1 MLNKKILITYVY
13 FETKKSL
20 INLTFFIKNGVFN
33 NNNVQYNFIIKGNKY
48 SVKFPDYRN
57 IKIYK
62 MKNEGLD
69 FGGYTY
75 SIQMINKNTFDY
87 YIFLNDTVIGPFIPR
102 FNSKNIWYENF
113 ISLISDKVKLVGPS
127 INGKQYNNI
136 SEHVQSMAFG
146 TDNIGLQLLIEKNI
160 FNLEKNIEVY
170 KTKGKWQFIVN
181 FEIGMSGV
189 IMKSGYE
196 ISSFMQSEN
205 NYKKLK
211 HNDVHFVNKYFGIN
225 LSPVEIMFIKSN
237 RMNDLVSKRYTEWNS

>member
-1 MLNKKILITYVY
+1 
-13 FETKKSL
+13 
-20 INLTFFIKNGVFN
+20 
-33 NNNVQYNFIIKGNKY
+33 
-48 SVKFPDYRN
+48 
-57 IKIYK
+57 
-62 MKNEGLD
+62 
-69 FGGYTY
+69 
-75 SIQMINKNTFDY
+75 
-87 YIFLNDTVIGPFIPR
+87 
-102 FNSKNIWYENF
+102 
-113 ISLISDKVKLVGPS
+113 
-127 INGKQYNNI
+127 
-136 SEHVQSMAFG
+136 MAFG

-225 LSPVEIMFIKSN
+225 LNPVEIMFIKPN